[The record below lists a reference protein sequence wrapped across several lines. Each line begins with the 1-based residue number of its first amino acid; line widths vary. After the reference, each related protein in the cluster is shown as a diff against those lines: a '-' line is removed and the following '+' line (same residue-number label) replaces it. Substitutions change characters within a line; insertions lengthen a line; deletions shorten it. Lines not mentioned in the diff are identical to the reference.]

1 MKTIYDNW
9 PFWQRL
15 LNMLENE
22 FGNRCELILHD
33 LTRDY
38 AHTVVDI
45 RNGHITGRKIGDCGS
60 NLGLEVLRGEVKDG
74 DRYNYVVHTP
84 DGKILRSST
93 MFLYDDDGN
102 VIGSLCINLDITQ
115 TVALEGILHQYNR
128 YVPGKETEKPEE
140 ECKETFAGNISDV
153 LDFLIEQAGELIGKP
168 ADEMN
173 RLEKIRFT
181 GYLDAKGAFL
191 ITKASDRVCDYL
203 KISRYTLYNYLDL
216 ARTEHGDSDSNTKR
230 EGTEEK

>member
-1 MKTIYDNW
+1 MKTVYDNW
-9 PFWQRL
+9 AFWQRL

-33 LTRDY
+33 LTKDY

-93 MFLYDDDGN
+93 MFLYDDDGK
-102 VIGSLCINLDITQ
+102 VIGSFCINLDTDGGPGRNSPSVQPIRSRY
-115 TVALEGILHQYNR
+115 GNR
-128 YVPGKETEKPEE
+128 KAGGRMQ
-140 ECKETFAGNISDV
+140 GNICR
-153 LDFLIEQAGELIGKP
+153 Q
-168 ADEMN
+168 
-173 RLEKIRFT
+173 
-181 GYLDAKGAFL
+181 YQ
-191 ITKASDRVCDYL
+191 
-203 KISRYTLYNYLDL
+203 
-216 ARTEHGDSDSNTKR
+216 
-230 EGTEEK
+230 

>member
-1 MKTIYDNW
+1 MKTIYENW
-9 PFWQRL
+9 NFWQRL
-15 LNMLENE
+15 LSMLENE
-22 FGNRCELILHD
+22 FGSRCEIILHD
-33 LTRDY
+33 LTKDY

-60 NLGLEVLRGEVKDG
+60 NLGLEVLRGDVRDG

-93 MFLYDDDGN
+93 MFLYDDDGK
-102 VIGSLCINLDITQ
+102 ITGSLCINLDITQ

-128 YVPGKETEKPEE
+128 YVPGTEEEKPDVG
-140 ECKETFAGNISDV
+140 CKETFAGNINDV
-153 LDFLIEQAGELIGKP
+153 LDFLIEQAGELTGKT

-173 RLEKIRFT
+173 RQEKIRFV

-191 ITKASDRVCDYL
+191 ITKASDRVCEHL
-203 KISRYTLYNYLDL
+203 KISRYTLYNYLDI
-216 ARTEHGDSDSNTKR
+216 ARSEDEASKTP
-230 EGTEEK
+230 

>member
-128 YVPGKETEKPEE
+128 YIPGMETEKTEE

-168 ADEMN
+168 AEEMN
-173 RLEKIRFT
+173 RLEKSVLQDILTQRALF
-181 GYLDAKGAFL
+181 
-191 ITKASDRVCDYL
+191 
-203 KISRYTLYNYLDL
+203 
-216 ARTEHGDSDSNTKR
+216 
-230 EGTEEK
+230 